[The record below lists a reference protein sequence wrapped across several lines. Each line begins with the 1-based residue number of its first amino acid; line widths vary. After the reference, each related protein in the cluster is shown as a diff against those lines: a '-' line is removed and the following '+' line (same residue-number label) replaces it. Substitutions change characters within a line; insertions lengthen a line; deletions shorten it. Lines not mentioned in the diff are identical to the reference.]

1 MFKIDSG
8 IIILAFVIN
17 DLGLGFLLG
26 KKSFKQ
32 YPFYIITQK
41 SLALILCLTFYFI
54 FGPEGILYG
63 LALSYSHF
71 SLLIYQGFKESKIN
85 LLSVLLFQA

>member
-41 SLALILCLTFYFI
+41 SLALIFAAGAGLSIVI
-54 FGPEGILYG
+54 FPDPF
-63 LALSYSHF
+63 AL
-71 SLLIYQGFKESKIN
+71 FK
-85 LLSVLLFQA
+85 A